1 MSSSDS
7 SYPFYTSSICTSCW
21 YGGYLEPTLAPVG
34 CRACGHVGVS
44 GGPPPPNGLNKTQ
57 IPFVS
62 SIPTQKK
69 IQNVVRVD
77 SSEYL
82 MNKAALNVYT
92 QPTAA
97 YYNVNWNQQS
107 DRAVPGVVHRNVPRR
122 GDGSSTRTSITWLRP
137 GSSSAGSS
145 SMQGSKG
152 VDMKHG
158 SYDRYLAKLKGRKD
172 LRTQTYASTSTNVP
186 AQGNKTRQFGVAYSD
201 NCQYPD
207 PVGCS

>member
-1 MSSSDS
+1 MSE
-7 SYPFYTSSICTSCW
+7 YPYYPSSICTNCW

-34 CRACGHVGVS
+34 CRRCGSSGVS
-44 GGPPPPNGLNKTQ
+44 GGEPLLNGVTNTQ
-57 IPFVS
+57 VSFVS
-62 SIPTQKK
+62 SIPDQKK

-122 GDGSSTRTSITWLRP
+122 GDGSSTRSSITALRP

-145 SMQGSKG
+145 SMQISKG

-158 SYDRYLAKLKGRKD
+158 SYDRYLAKLKGRKV
-172 LRTQTYASTSTNVP
+172 LQTQSYASTSTNVP
-186 AQGNKTRQFGVAYSD
+186 AQGNKTRTFGIAYSE
-201 NCQYPD
+201 NCQYPNL
-207 PVGCS
+207 VGCL

>member
-1 MSSSDS
+1 MSGS

-34 CRACGHVGVS
+34 CRTCGHIGAS
-44 GGPPPPNGLNKTQ
+44 GGPPPPDGYTNTQ
-57 IPFVS
+57 IPYVS

-77 SSEYL
+77 GSEYT
-82 MNKAALNVYT
+82 MNKGALSVYT

-97 YYNVNWNQQS
+97 YNYVNWNQQS

-137 GSSSAGSS
+137 GSSSAASS
-145 SMQGSKG
+145 STMQGSKG

-158 SYDRYLAKLKGRKD
+158 SYDRYLAKLKGRKV
-172 LRTQTYASTSTNVP
+172 LRTQSYASTSTNVP
-186 AQGNKTRQFGVAYSD
+186 VQGNKTRTFGIAYSD
-201 NCQYPD
+201 SCQYPN
-207 PVGCS
+207 PIGCL

>member
-1 MSSSDS
+1 MSGS

-34 CRACGHVGVS
+34 CRTCGHIGAS
-44 GGPPPPNGLNKTQ
+44 GGPPPPDGYTNTQ
-57 IPFVS
+57 IPYVS
-62 SIPTQKK
+62 SIPTHQK

-77 SSEYL
+77 GSEYT
-82 MNKAALNVYT
+82 MNKGALSVYT

-97 YYNVNWNQQS
+97 YNYVNWNQQS

-137 GSSSAGSS
+137 GSSSAASS
-145 SMQGSKG
+145 STMQGSKG

-158 SYDRYLAKLKGRKD
+158 SYDRYLAKLKGRKV
-172 LRTQTYASTSTNVP
+172 LRTQSYASTSTNVP
-186 AQGNKTRQFGVAYSD
+186 VQGNKTRTFGIAYSD
-201 NCQYPD
+201 SCQYPN
-207 PVGCS
+207 PIGCL